1 MDNIWKPVS
10 IDIRKKCDSHQ
21 DPLLVGADYRISV
34 TVFGCFYIKWS
45 GNGKSVSMENG
56 NRYTPEWLE
65 YEPKWNQE
73 LQGPGA
79 TCQGIKM
86 STINDVSRLA
96 GVSKATVSR
105 VLSGSRGV
113 KEASRLA
120 VLKAVDELNYRPNVI
135 AQSLLSQST
144 GCIGVICAQDN
155 INQTTGYLYALEK
168 HLSQHQKHLLLRFA
182 NTKAEVMS
190 ALDELSCGL
199 CDDILIIGARF
210 PLQID
215 QENVIL
221 VDCME
226 TNNVNSIQYDH
237 AFAAETACNF
247 LASQGRRQIAL
258 IHPHGS
264 GFADQVLLGY
274 KHGLEKNFLPF
285 NRNLVFM
292 DATSSSVA
300 LQELLN
306 NASTVN
312 FNALLVADEQEAQR
326 VIPQLQAFN
335 RSVPGD
341 IMVFSLAGSLHLP
354 GIPTIPAIEYSMDAM
369 AARIV
374 TWLNEKTQMLGSYV
388 LRGDL
393 IIPDVRR

>member
-1 MDNIWKPVS
+1 M
-10 IDIRKKCDSHQ
+10 
-21 DPLLVGADYRISV
+21 
-34 TVFGCFYIKWS
+34 
-45 GNGKSVSMENG
+45 
-56 NRYTPEWLE
+56 
-65 YEPKWNQE
+65 
-73 LQGPGA
+73 
-79 TCQGIKM
+79 M

-113 KEASRLA
+113 KETSRLA

-168 HLSQHQKHLLLRFA
+168 HLSPHQKHLLLRFA
-182 NTKAEVMS
+182 NTKAEVKS

-199 CDDILIIGARF
+199 CDDVLIIGARF
-210 PLQID
+210 PLNIN

-221 VDCME
+221 VDCLDSGDD
-226 TNNVNSIQYDH
+226 VNSIQFDH
-237 AFAAETACNF
+237 EFATETACNY
-247 LASQGRRQIAL
+247 LISQNRRQIAL
-258 IHPHGS
+258 IHPDGM
-264 GFADQVLLGY
+264 GFSDQVLLGY
-274 KHGLEKNFLPF
+274 KHALEKNFLPF

-292 DATSSSVA
+292 AATSSSVA

-306 NASTVN
+306 NASTLN
-312 FNALLVADEQEAQR
+312 FNALLVADEQQAQR

-335 RSVPGD
+335 KSVPQD

-374 TWLNEKTQMLGSYV
+374 SWLNEKTQSVLGSYV

-393 IIPDVRR
+393 IIPQR

>member
-1 MDNIWKPVS
+1 
-10 IDIRKKCDSHQ
+10 
-21 DPLLVGADYRISV
+21 
-34 TVFGCFYIKWS
+34 
-45 GNGKSVSMENG
+45 
-56 NRYTPEWLE
+56 
-65 YEPKWNQE
+65 
-73 LQGPGA
+73 
-79 TCQGIKM
+79 M

-120 VLKAVDELNYRPNVI
+120 VLKAVEELNYRPNVI

-182 NTKAEVMS
+182 NSKTDVMH
-190 ALDELSCGL
+190 ALEELTCGL
-199 CDDILIIGARF
+199 CDDVLIIGARF
-210 PLQID
+210 PLNIS
-215 QENVIL
+215 QENVVL
-221 VDCME
+221 VDC
-226 TNNVNSIQYDH
+226 VDVDSSNSIQFDH
-237 AFAAETACNF
+237 AFAAETACNY
-247 LASQGRRQIAL
+247 LIKQGRRQIAV
-258 IHPHGS
+258 INPDSCGS
-264 GFADQVLLGY
+264 VDQVLLGY
-274 KHGLEKNFLPF
+274 KRALENNFLPF
-285 NRNLVFM
+285 NRNLIFM
-292 DATSSSVA
+292 DSTSSSVA
-300 LQELLN
+300 LQVLLN
-306 NASTVN
+306 NSTTLN

-326 VIPQLQAFN
+326 IIPQLQAFN
-335 RSVPGD
+335 KSVPQD

-374 TWLNEKTQMLGSYV
+374 AWLTEKTKSALGSNV

-393 IIPDVRR
+393 IIPDMAGRK

>member
-1 MDNIWKPVS
+1 M
-10 IDIRKKCDSHQ
+10 
-21 DPLLVGADYRISV
+21 
-34 TVFGCFYIKWS
+34 
-45 GNGKSVSMENG
+45 
-56 NRYTPEWLE
+56 
-65 YEPKWNQE
+65 
-73 LQGPGA
+73 
-79 TCQGIKM
+79 
-86 STINDVSRLA
+86 
-96 GVSKATVSR
+96 
-105 VLSGSRGV
+105 

-199 CDDILIIGARF
+199 CDDVLIIGARF
-210 PLQID
+210 PLNIS

-221 VDCME
+221 VDCLE
-226 TNNVNSIQYDH
+226 AGDDVTSIQFDH
-237 AFAAETACNF
+237 SFATETACNY
-247 LASQGRRQIAL
+247 LISQNRRQIAL
-258 IHPHGS
+258 IHPEGM
-264 GFADQVLLGY
+264 GFSEQVLLGY
-274 KHGLEKNFLPF
+274 KHALEKNFLPF

-292 DATSSSVA
+292 EATSSSVA

-306 NASTVN
+306 NASTLN
-312 FNALLVADEQEAQR
+312 FNALLVADEQQAQR

-335 RSVPGD
+335 KSVPED
-341 IMVFSLAGSLHLP
+341 IMIFSLAGSLHLP

-374 TWLNEKTQMLGSYV
+374 SWLNEKTQSMLGSYV

-393 IIPDVRR
+393 IIPDVRQR

>member
-1 MDNIWKPVS
+1 M
-10 IDIRKKCDSHQ
+10 
-21 DPLLVGADYRISV
+21 G
-34 TVFGCFYIKWS
+34 
-45 GNGKSVSMENG
+45 
-56 NRYTPEWLE
+56 
-65 YEPKWNQE
+65 
-73 LQGPGA
+73 
-79 TCQGIKM
+79 
-86 STINDVSRLA
+86 
-96 GVSKATVSR
+96 
-105 VLSGSRGV
+105 
-113 KEASRLA
+113 
-120 VLKAVDELNYRPNVI
+120 
-135 AQSLLSQST
+135 
-144 GCIGVICAQDN
+144 
-155 INQTTGYLYALEK
+155 
-168 HLSQHQKHLLLRFA
+168 
-182 NTKAEVMS
+182 

-210 PLQID
+210 PLHID

-292 DATSSSVA
+292 EATSSSVA

-306 NASTVN
+306 NASTLN

>member
-1 MDNIWKPVS
+1 
-10 IDIRKKCDSHQ
+10 
-21 DPLLVGADYRISV
+21 
-34 TVFGCFYIKWS
+34 
-45 GNGKSVSMENG
+45 
-56 NRYTPEWLE
+56 
-65 YEPKWNQE
+65 
-73 LQGPGA
+73 
-79 TCQGIKM
+79 M

-120 VLKAVDELNYRPNVI
+120 VLKAVEELHYRPNVI

-182 NTKAEVMS
+182 NSKTEVLH
-190 ALDELSCGL
+190 ALDELTCGL
-199 CDDILIIGARF
+199 CDDVLVIGARF
-210 PLQID
+210 PLNISH
-215 QENVIL
+215 ENVIL
-221 VDCME
+221 VDC
-226 TNNVNSIQYDH
+226 VDVDSSNSIQFDH
-237 AFAAETACNF
+237 AFAAETACNY
-247 LASQGRRQIAL
+247 LIKQGRRQIAV
-258 IHPHGS
+258 INPDSCGS
-264 GFADQVLLGY
+264 VDQILLGY
-274 KHGLEKNFLPF
+274 KRALENNFLPF
-285 NRNLVFM
+285 NRNLIFM
-292 DATSSSVA
+292 DSTSSSVA
-300 LQELLN
+300 LQVLLN
-306 NASTVN
+306 NSTTLN

-326 VIPQLQAFN
+326 IIPQLQAFN
-335 RSVPGD
+335 KSVPKD

-374 TWLNEKTQMLGSYV
+374 AWLTEKTKSALGSNV

-393 IIPDVRR
+393 IIPDMTGRK

>member
-1 MDNIWKPVS
+1 M
-10 IDIRKKCDSHQ
+10 
-21 DPLLVGADYRISV
+21 
-34 TVFGCFYIKWS
+34 
-45 GNGKSVSMENG
+45 
-56 NRYTPEWLE
+56 
-65 YEPKWNQE
+65 
-73 LQGPGA
+73 
-79 TCQGIKM
+79 M

-199 CDDILIIGARF
+199 CDDVLIIGARF
-210 PLQID
+210 PLHIT

-221 VDCME
+221 VEAGDDV
-226 TNNVNSIQYDH
+226 TSIQFDH
-237 AFAAETACNF
+237 TFATETACNY
-247 LASQGRRQIAL
+247 LISQNRRQIAL
-258 IHPHGS
+258 IHPEGM
-264 GFADQVLLGY
+264 GFCEQVLLGY
-274 KHGLEKNFLPF
+274 KHALEKNFLPF

-292 DATSSSVA
+292 EATSSSVA

-306 NASTVN
+306 NASTLN
-312 FNALLVADEQEAQR
+312 FNALLVADEQQAQR

-335 RSVPGD
+335 KSVPED
-341 IMVFSLAGSLHLP
+341 IMIFSLAGSLHLP

-374 TWLNEKTQMLGSYV
+374 SWLNEKTQSMLGSYV

-393 IIPDVRR
+393 IIPDVRQR

>member
-1 MDNIWKPVS
+1 
-10 IDIRKKCDSHQ
+10 
-21 DPLLVGADYRISV
+21 
-34 TVFGCFYIKWS
+34 
-45 GNGKSVSMENG
+45 
-56 NRYTPEWLE
+56 
-65 YEPKWNQE
+65 
-73 LQGPGA
+73 
-79 TCQGIKM
+79 M

-113 KEASRLA
+113 KEASRQA

-144 GCIGVICAQDN
+144 GCIGVICAQEN

-168 HLSQHQKHLLLRFA
+168 QLSQHQKHLLLRFA
-182 NTKAEVMS
+182 HSKAEVMH
-190 ALDELSCGL
+190 ALEELSCGL
-199 CDDILIIGARF
+199 CDDILVIGARF
-210 PLQID
+210 PLD
-215 QENVIL
+215 VDMDNVIL

-226 TNNVNSIQYDH
+226 SDNSNSIQFDH
-237 AFAAETACNF
+237 AFAAETACNY
-247 LASQGRRQIAL
+247 LTSQGRRQIAL

-274 KHGLEKNFLPF
+274 KHALEKNFLPF

-292 DATSSSVA
+292 
-300 LQELLN
+300 
-306 NASTVN
+306 
-312 FNALLVADEQEAQR
+312 AQR

-335 RSVPGD
+335 KSVPDD

-354 GIPTIPAIEYSMDAM
+354 GIPVIPAIEYSMDAM

-374 TWLNEKTQMLGSYV
+374 SWLTEKTQMLGSYV

-393 IIPDVRR
+393 IIPDVRKR

>member
-1 MDNIWKPVS
+1 
-10 IDIRKKCDSHQ
+10 
-21 DPLLVGADYRISV
+21 
-34 TVFGCFYIKWS
+34 
-45 GNGKSVSMENG
+45 
-56 NRYTPEWLE
+56 
-65 YEPKWNQE
+65 
-73 LQGPGA
+73 
-79 TCQGIKM
+79 M

-120 VLKAVDELNYRPNVI
+120 VLKAVEELHYRPNVI

-182 NTKAEVMS
+182 NSKTEVMH
-190 ALDELSCGL
+190 ALEELTCGL
-199 CDDILIIGARF
+199 CDDVLIIGARF
-210 PLQID
+210 PLNIN
-215 QENVIL
+215 QENVVL
-221 VDCME
+221 VDC
-226 TNNVNSIQYDH
+226 VDVDSSNSIQFDH
-237 AFAAETACNF
+237 AFAAETACNY
-247 LASQGRRQIAL
+247 LIKQGRRQIAV
-258 IHPHGS
+258 INPDSCGS
-264 GFADQVLLGY
+264 VDQVLLGY
-274 KHGLEKNFLPF
+274 KRALENNFLPF
-285 NRNLVFM
+285 NRNLIFM
-292 DATSSSVA
+292 DSTSSSVA
-300 LQELLN
+300 LQVLLN
-306 NASTVN
+306 NSTTLN

-326 VIPQLQAFN
+326 IIPQLQAFN
-335 RSVPGD
+335 KSVPQD

-374 TWLNEKTQMLGSYV
+374 AWLTEKTKSALGSNV

-393 IIPDVRR
+393 IIPDMAGRK

>member
-1 MDNIWKPVS
+1 
-10 IDIRKKCDSHQ
+10 
-21 DPLLVGADYRISV
+21 
-34 TVFGCFYIKWS
+34 
-45 GNGKSVSMENG
+45 
-56 NRYTPEWLE
+56 
-65 YEPKWNQE
+65 
-73 LQGPGA
+73 
-79 TCQGIKM
+79 M

-120 VLKAVDELNYRPNVI
+120 VLKAVEELHYRPNVI

-182 NTKAEVMS
+182 NSKTEVMH
-190 ALDELSCGL
+190 ALDELTCGL
-199 CDDILIIGARF
+199 CDDVLVIGARF
-210 PLQID
+210 PLNISH
-215 QENVIL
+215 ENVIL
-221 VDCME
+221 VDC
-226 TNNVNSIQYDH
+226 VDVDSSNSIQFDH
-237 AFAAETACNF
+237 AFAAETACNY
-247 LASQGRRQIAL
+247 LIKQGRRQIAV
-258 IHPHGS
+258 INPDSCGS
-264 GFADQVLLGY
+264 VDQILLGY
-274 KHGLEKNFLPF
+274 KRALENNFLPF
-285 NRNLVFM
+285 NRNLIFM
-292 DATSSSVA
+292 DSTSSSVA
-300 LQELLN
+300 LQVLLN
-306 NASTVN
+306 NSTTLN

-326 VIPQLQAFN
+326 IIPQLQAFN
-335 RSVPGD
+335 KSVPKD

-374 TWLNEKTQMLGSYV
+374 AWLTEKTKSALGSNV

-393 IIPDVRR
+393 IIPDMTGRK

>member
-1 MDNIWKPVS
+1 
-10 IDIRKKCDSHQ
+10 
-21 DPLLVGADYRISV
+21 
-34 TVFGCFYIKWS
+34 
-45 GNGKSVSMENG
+45 
-56 NRYTPEWLE
+56 
-65 YEPKWNQE
+65 
-73 LQGPGA
+73 
-79 TCQGIKM
+79 M

-105 VLSGSRGV
+105 VLSGTRGV
-113 KEASRLA
+113 KEASRQA
-120 VLKAVDELNYRPNVI
+120 VLKAVEELNYRPNVI
-135 AQSLLSQST
+135 AQSLFSQST

-182 NTKAEVMS
+182 NTRNDVMS

-210 PLQID
+210 PLNIQQD
-215 QENVIL
+215 NVIL
-221 VDCME
+221 VDCSVSGD
-226 TNNVNSIQYDH
+226 VNSIQFDH
-237 AFAAETACNF
+237 EFAAETACHY
-247 LASQGRRQIAL
+247 LISQGRRQIAL
-258 IHPHGS
+258 IQPDGS
-264 GFADQVLLGY
+264 GFADRVLLGY
-274 KHGLEKNFLPF
+274 KHALEKNFLPF

-292 DATSSSVA
+292 ACTSSSVA

-306 NASTVN
+306 NATTLN

-335 RSVPGD
+335 KSVPDD
-341 IMVFSLAGSLHLP
+341 IMVFSLAGSLQLP

-374 TWLNEKTQMLGSYV
+374 GWLNEKTQNVLDSYV

-393 IIPDVRR
+393 IIPDVRRR

>member
-1 MDNIWKPVS
+1 
-10 IDIRKKCDSHQ
+10 
-21 DPLLVGADYRISV
+21 
-34 TVFGCFYIKWS
+34 
-45 GNGKSVSMENG
+45 
-56 NRYTPEWLE
+56 
-65 YEPKWNQE
+65 
-73 LQGPGA
+73 
-79 TCQGIKM
+79 M

-120 VLKAVDELNYRPNVI
+120 VLKAVEELHYRPNVI

-182 NTKAEVMS
+182 NSKTEVLH
-190 ALDELSCGL
+190 ALDELTCGL
-199 CDDILIIGARF
+199 CDDVLVIGARF
-210 PLQID
+210 PLNISH
-215 QENVIL
+215 ENVIL
-221 VDCME
+221 VDC
-226 TNNVNSIQYDH
+226 VDVDSSNSIQFDH
-237 AFAAETACNF
+237 AFAAETACNY
-247 LASQGRRQIAL
+247 LIKQGRRQIAV
-258 IHPHGS
+258 IKPDSCGS
-264 GFADQVLLGY
+264 VDQILLGY
-274 KHGLEKNFLPF
+274 KRALENNFLPF
-285 NRNLVFM
+285 NRNLIFM
-292 DATSSSVA
+292 DSTSSSVA
-300 LQELLN
+300 LQVLLN
-306 NASTVN
+306 NSTTLN

-326 VIPQLQAFN
+326 IIPQLQAFN
-335 RSVPGD
+335 KSVPKD

-374 TWLNEKTQMLGSYV
+374 AWLTEKTKSALGSNV

-393 IIPDVRR
+393 IIPDMAGRK

>member
-1 MDNIWKPVS
+1 M
-10 IDIRKKCDSHQ
+10 
-21 DPLLVGADYRISV
+21 
-34 TVFGCFYIKWS
+34 
-45 GNGKSVSMENG
+45 
-56 NRYTPEWLE
+56 
-65 YEPKWNQE
+65 
-73 LQGPGA
+73 
-79 TCQGIKM
+79 M

-182 NTKAEVMS
+182 NTRAEVMS

-199 CDDILIIGARF
+199 CDDVLIIGARF
-210 PLQID
+210 PLNIS

-221 VDCME
+221 VDCLE
-226 TNNVNSIQYDH
+226 AGD
-237 AFAAETACNF
+237 FATETACNY
-247 LASQGRRQIAL
+247 LISQNRRQIAL
-258 IHPHGS
+258 IHPEGM
-264 GFADQVLLGY
+264 GFSEQVLLGY
-274 KHGLEKNFLPF
+274 KHALEKNFLPF

-292 DATSSSVA
+292 EATSSSVA

-306 NASTVN
+306 NASTLN
-312 FNALLVADEQEAQR
+312 FNALLVADEQQAQR

-335 RSVPGD
+335 KSVPED
-341 IMVFSLAGSLHLP
+341 IMIFSLAGSLHLP

-374 TWLNEKTQMLGSYV
+374 SWLNEKTQSMLGSYV

-393 IIPDVRR
+393 IIPDVRQR